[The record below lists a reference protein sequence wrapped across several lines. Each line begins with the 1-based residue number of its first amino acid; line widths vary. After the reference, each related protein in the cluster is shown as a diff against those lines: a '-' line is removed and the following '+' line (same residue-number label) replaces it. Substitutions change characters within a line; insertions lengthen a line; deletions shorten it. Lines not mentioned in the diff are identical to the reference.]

1 MLEQITLLVIV
12 LFFIGI
18 VCYTLFQKREKKIDL
33 LQIIMDQDGELSFM
47 RFASFVCLWL
57 FVWMVKRS
65 YGLPEIEVNIELIL
79 IVGALTFFP
88 KLFQKFIEKYSDSKI
103 KDEI

>member
-1 MLEQITLLVIV
+1 MLEQITFLVIV
-12 LFFIGI
+12 LFFIGM

-33 LQIIMDQDGELSFM
+33 LQIIMDKHGDLSFM

-65 YGLPEIEVNIELIL
+65 IGMEATEVNIELIL

-88 KLFQKFIEKYSDSKI
+88 KLFQKFIEKYSEKKLS
-103 KDEI
+103 